1 MPQVFIKVG
10 EEASRTQRVLPLM
23 SRKIHSVPGE
33 RIGNPIRIERALR
46 GYVHN
51 RKHVWLGWGESD
63 ELGI

>member
-1 MPQVFIKVG
+1 
-10 EEASRTQRVLPLM
+10 M

-63 ELGI
+63 VKRQLRNIH